1 MAKVEDC
8 NPCKGCPALCCKFVA
23 VELEEPEDEEDWD
36 EIKWMLCH
44 ENITVYK
51 DNDEDW
57 VAEFETRCKML
68 DENDHCK
75 IYDKRPQLCR
85 DHDPESCVRH
95 GDGDV
100 YIILFEKPEDVDEYR
115 ELLKKGPVPKFPLPK
130 KSDS

>member
-1 MAKVEDC
+1 MAKVPGD
-8 NPCKGCPALCCKFVA
+8 NPCNGCPALCCKFVA
-23 VELEEPEDEEDWD
+23 VELDEPDCETDWD

-51 DNDEDW
+51 DNDGDW
-57 VAEFETRCKML
+57 LVEFATRCKML
-68 DENDHCK
+68 DEKDNCK

-95 GDGDV
+95 GEGDV
-100 YIILFEKPEDVDEYR
+100 YEILFEKPEDVDEYR

-130 KSDS
+130 KKE